1 MSKRNRLPSSRP
13 GWMAS
18 WIWRYG
24 FALLV
29 IALTVILSKLITPH
43 FSFPGT
49 LFLCAVML
57 AVWVGGLG
65 PGLLASVLSTLAF
78 CYQFRYPLIP
88 THTQM
93 SSIIIVFLSNILI
106 ALVTAAQRSA
116 KESVRRTSEELTE
129 TVQDLRQSN
138 EAFQIQSREREQAE
152 TRLRRSEAYLTEA
165 QTLTKTGSW
174 AYDPATKRA
183 PHWSNEMFRIHGFE
197 PRHGP
202 PTSEEFLKH
211 VHPDDRQRVHDAMSN
226 AVQEK
231 GEYEV
236 EYRMILPD
244 GSIAHIHALGH
255 IVLNPSGN
263 VVEVVGSAV
272 DITERKIAE
281 SALRRSEAYLAEAQE
296 ISRTGSFG
304 WIVSSGDIYWS
315 PETFRI
321 FEFDPAGKVSLEMI
335 LERTHPE
342 DRAAVQQFVDRVS
355 QQRVVFDFGHRLL
368 MPDGSVKY
376 IHVVG
381 RPSENENGL
390 PEFVGAVTD
399 VSERKLAEQERERFR
414 QLEADLAHM
423 NRVSM
428 MGELAAGLAH
438 EIKQP
443 ITAAI
448 TNANTSLRWLAQ
460 DKPDLEEARGAIM
473 RVANDGKRA
482 AEIIQRLRSFYRK
495 GAPPEPELVD
505 LNELAR
511 EMVTLL
517 RDEANRYSISMRTEL
532 AADLPKVI
540 ADRVQLQQVCMNLML
555 NGIEAMKGTGGVLMV
570 KSQLHQD
577 GRALISVS
585 DTGVG
590 LPTGDADQIFN
601 AFFTTKP
608 QGSGMGLAISR
619 SIVESHGGRLWATQ
633 NDSRGASFHFS
644 LPTTIPIGKSA
655 C

>member
-1 MSKRNRLPSSRP
+1 VSRFNRLPWSRP
-13 GWMAS
+13 SWMQS

-24 FALLV
+24 FAFLV
-29 IALTVILSKLITPH
+29 IALTLILSKLITPH
-43 FSFPGT
+43 FTFPGT
-49 LFLCAVML
+49 LYLCAVML

-78 CYQFRYPLIP
+78 RYQFRHPLIP
-88 THTQM
+88 TLEEMPTVT
-93 SSIIIVFLSNILI
+93 IVFLSNILI
-106 ALVTAAQRSA
+106 ALMTAAQRSA
-116 KESVRRTSEELTE
+116 KESVRRTRDELKE
-129 TVQDLRQSN
+129 TVQNLLQTN
-138 EAFQIQSREREQAE
+138 EALQTQSREREQAE

-174 AYDPATKRA
+174 AYDPRA
-183 PHWSNEMFRIHGFE
+183 KKARYWSDEMFRIHGLQPE
-197 PRHGP
+197 QGP
-202 PTSEEFLKH
+202 PTSEEFLEH
-211 VHPDDRQRVHDAMSN
+211 VHPEDRQRVHDAMSN
-226 AVQEK
+226 AVREK
-231 GEYEV
+231 REYEV

-244 GSIAHIHALGH
+244 RSIAHIHALGH
-255 IVLNPSGN
+255 LVLNPSGD

-272 DITERKIAE
+272 DITKRKIAE
-281 SALRRSEAYLAEAQE
+281 ASLRRSEAYLAEAQE

-304 WIVSSGDIYWS
+304 WVVSSGDIYWS

-321 FEFDPAGKVSLEMI
+321 FEFDQAGKVSVEMI
-335 LERTHPE
+335 LGRTHPE
-342 DRAAVQQFVDRVS
+342 DRTAVQQFIDRVS
-355 QQRVVFDFGHRLL
+355 QQKAAFDFEHRLL

-376 IHVVG
+376 IHIVG
-381 RPSENENGL
+381 RPSENESGI

-399 VSERKLAEQERERFR
+399 VSERKRAEQERERFR
-414 QLEADLAHM
+414 QLEADLAHT

-460 DKPDLEEARGAIM
+460 DKPDLHEAREAIM

-511 EMVTLL
+511 EMVALL
-517 RDEANRYSISMRTEL
+517 RDEASRYSISMRTEL
-532 AADLPKVI
+532 AVDPPKVT

-555 NGIEAMKGTGGVLMV
+555 NGIEAMKGIGGVLMV
-570 KSQLHQD
+570 KSQLDQD
-577 GRALISVS
+577 GRVLISVS

-590 LPTGDADQIFN
+590 LPT
-601 AFFTTKP
+601 
-608 QGSGMGLAISR
+608 
-619 SIVESHGGRLWATQ
+619 
-633 NDSRGASFHFS
+633 
-644 LPTTIPIGKSA
+644 
-655 C
+655 